1 MGLYVLF
8 QKHKDAPLLGE
19 RVKALTDKNA
29 VGLQGSIKSVRGDS
43 EGAIPPMTAEELL
56 RIRLVC
62 FEINRYATLNVSK
75 MLSA

>member
-19 RVKALTDKNA
+19 RVKDLTDKNA
-29 VGLQGSIKSVRGDS
+29 VGLQGSIKSVRDDS
-43 EGAIPPMTAEELL
+43 EGATPPMTAEELL

-62 FEINRYATLNVSK
+62 FKINS
-75 MLSA
+75 